1 MQYNTE
7 FYKLLRQA
15 VYDDTALVR
24 VLDKIMKLINSNS
37 KDDDGEINEDL
48 KSELITYS
56 IELIRNKKISNTSLE
71 SRILNFFQKIKN
83 PYAIR
88 VGNIVVE
95 MEFSDNSN
103 ISPMECIDATLIN
116 EYKMREMSNV

>member
-15 VYDDTALVR
+15 VYDDTALVM

-37 KDDDGEINEDL
+37 KDENGKIDEDL

-56 IELIRNKKISNTSLE
+56 IELIRNKKIYKKFEIWCPLFRFSCAVH
-71 SRILNFFQKIKN
+71 SRSVKNFCYGMHIEN
-83 PYAIR
+83 
-88 VGNIVVE
+88 
-95 MEFSDNSN
+95 
-103 ISPMECIDATLIN
+103 
-116 EYKMREMSNV
+116 

>member
-37 KDDDGEINEDL
+37 KDDDGKINEDL

-56 IELIRNKKISNTSLE
+56 IELIRNKKI
-71 SRILNFFQKIKN
+71 
-83 PYAIR
+83 
-88 VGNIVVE
+88 
-95 MEFSDNSN
+95 
-103 ISPMECIDATLIN
+103 
-116 EYKMREMSNV
+116 

>member
-24 VLDKIMKLINSNS
+24 VLDKIMKLINNNS
-37 KDDDGEINEDL
+37 KDMRGIIDEDL

-56 IELIRNKKISNTSLE
+56 IELIRNKKI
-71 SRILNFFQKIKN
+71 
-83 PYAIR
+83 
-88 VGNIVVE
+88 
-95 MEFSDNSN
+95 
-103 ISPMECIDATLIN
+103 
-116 EYKMREMSNV
+116 YKKFEI

>member
-24 VLDKIMKLINSNS
+24 VLEKIMKLINSNS
-37 KDDDGEINEDL
+37 KDDDGKINEDL

-56 IELIRNKKISNTSLE
+56 IELIRNKKI
-71 SRILNFFQKIKN
+71 
-83 PYAIR
+83 
-88 VGNIVVE
+88 
-95 MEFSDNSN
+95 
-103 ISPMECIDATLIN
+103 
-116 EYKMREMSNV
+116 YKKFEI

>member
-37 KDDDGEINEDL
+37 KDDEGKINEDL

-56 IELIRNKKISNTSLE
+56 IELIRNKKI
-71 SRILNFFQKIKN
+71 
-83 PYAIR
+83 
-88 VGNIVVE
+88 
-95 MEFSDNSN
+95 
-103 ISPMECIDATLIN
+103 
-116 EYKMREMSNV
+116 YKKFEI

>member
-7 FYKLLRQA
+7 FYRLLRQA

-37 KDDDGEINEDL
+37 KDDDGKINEDL

-56 IELIRNKKISNTSLE
+56 IELIRNKKI
-71 SRILNFFQKIKN
+71 
-83 PYAIR
+83 
-88 VGNIVVE
+88 
-95 MEFSDNSN
+95 
-103 ISPMECIDATLIN
+103 
-116 EYKMREMSNV
+116 YKKFEI